1 MTAMSMQR
9 KHSADPYPSRLP
21 EEQWLSREDKTV
33 WSQWRPDA
41 PLTAQQA
48 DAFDRD
54 GFLILKDVFSAE
66 EIAALVE
73 ESAEMRSGRRELRE
87 ETVIAEP
94 GSAEIRT
101 IFQLPEQSRL
111 FALLAS
117 DRRLAGIAKFL
128 LGDDVYVHQSRLNY
142 KPGFT
147 GKEFY
152 WHSDFETWHAEDG
165 MPRMRAVSASLLLTD
180 NDALN
185 GPLML
190 MPGSHRHFIACAG
203 ETPEDNHK
211 SSLKKQEV
219 GVPSHESLTRLAREH
234 GITAAT
240 GKAGT
245 LVFFDCN
252 TMHGSNGNITPFARS
267 NAFFVFNAIANR
279 LGQPFGA
286 SKPRPDFLANRGA
299 PEPIAVRSG
308 PLVQSTTA
316 T

>member
-1 MTAMSMQR
+1 MTALSMEDRNQ
-9 KHSADPYPSRLP
+9 DPYPSRLP
-21 EEQWLSREDKTV
+21 EEKWLPRQDKTV

-48 DAFDRD
+48 DGFDRD
-54 GFLILKDVFSAE
+54 GFLIMENVFSAE
-66 EIAALVE
+66 EISALIE
-73 ESAEMRSGRRELRE
+73 ESAEMRSGRREF
-87 ETVIAEP
+87 IDGSIISEP
-94 GSAEIRT
+94 GSEEIRT
-101 IFQLPEQSRL
+101 VFQLPEQSAL
-111 FALLAS
+111 FRRLAS
-117 DRRLAGIAKFL
+117 DRRMAGVAKYL

-180 NDALN
+180 NDTLN

-203 ETPEDNHK
+203 ETPDDNHK

-219 GVPSHESLTRLAREH
+219 GVPSHESLTRLAKEH
-234 GITAAT
+234 GIAAAT

-252 TMHGSNGNITPFARS
+252 TMHGSNGNITPFSRS
-267 NAFFVFNAIANR
+267 NAFFVFNAMSNR
-279 LGQPFGA
+279 LQEPFA
-286 SKPRPDFLANRGA
+286 ARKARPDFLANRGM
-299 PEPIAVRSG
+299 PEAVD
-308 PLVQSTTA
+308 VQSGSLA
-316 T
+316 

>member
-1 MTAMSMQR
+1 MTAMSMQNG
-9 KHSADPYPSRLP
+9 HTQDPYPSRLP
-21 EEQWLSREDKTV
+21 EEKWLPRRDKTV
-33 WSQWRPDA
+33 WDQWRPDA

-54 GFLILKDVFSAE
+54 GFVILEDMFSAQ
-66 EIAALVE
+66 EISALVQ
-73 ESAEMRSGRRELRE
+73 ESAQMRGGQRELLGSSII
-87 ETVIAEP
+87 TEP
-94 GSAEIRT
+94 GSDEIRT

-111 FALLAS
+111 FNRLAS
-117 DRRLAGIAKFL
+117 DRRMAGVAKYL

-165 MPRMRAVSASLLLTD
+165 MPRMRAISASLLLTD

-190 MPGSHRHFIACAG
+190 MPGSHKHFIACAG
-203 ETPEDNHK
+203 ETPDDNHK
-211 SSLKKQEV
+211 SSLKRQEV
-219 GVPSHESLTRLAREH
+219 GVPSHDSLAKLAKAH

-267 NAFFVFNAIANR
+267 NAFFVFNAMSNR
-279 LGQPFGA
+279 LVEPFGA
-286 SKPRPDFLANRGA
+286 KKARPSFLANRGI
-299 PEPIAVRSG
+299 PEAIRIQSG
-308 PLVQSTTA
+308 PLA
-316 T
+316 

>member
-1 MTAMSMQR
+1 MSTMSMPRQ
-9 KHSADPYPSRLP
+9 SDPYPSRLP
-21 EEQWLSREDKTV
+21 EEKWLPRADKVV

-54 GFLILKDVFSAE
+54 GFLVLKDLFSPDE
-66 EIAALVE
+66 VAALVA
-73 ESAEMRSGRRELRE
+73 ESAAMRSGERELMDGS
-87 ETVIAEP
+87 VITEP
-94 GSAEIRT
+94 GSEAVRT
-101 IFQLPEQSRL
+101 VFKLPEQSALFDRL
-111 FALLAS
+111 S
-117 DRRLAGIAKFL
+117 RDRRLAGIASFL
-128 LGDDVYVHQSRLNY
+128 LGEDVYVHQSRLNY

-190 MPGSHRHFIACAG
+190 MPGSHKHFIACAG
-203 ETPEDNHK
+203 ETPDDNHK

-219 GVPSHESLTRLAREH
+219 GVPSHAALAKLAEQS

-240 GKAGT
+240 GPAGT

-267 NAFFVFNAIANR
+267 NAFFVFNAVSNA
-279 LGQPFGA
+279 LEAPFA
-286 SKPRPDFLANRGA
+286 AKKPRPDFLAQRDAAKPVEVVSGA
-299 PEPIAVRSG
+299 LA
-308 PLVQSTTA
+308 
-316 T
+316 

>member
-1 MTAMSMQR
+1 MTAMSAR
-9 KHSADPYPSRLP
+9 SERHHDAYPSRLRK
-21 EEQWLSREDKTV
+21 EQRLLREDKVV

-48 DAFDRD
+48 DSFGRD
-54 GFLILKDVFSAE
+54 GFLVLKDIFSADE
-66 EIAALVE
+66 VAALVA
-73 ESAEMRSGRRELRE
+73 ESAELRGGGRDLMEGS
-87 ETVIAEP
+87 VVSEP
-94 GSAEIRT
+94 ESNEVRT
-101 IFQLPEQSRL
+101 IFKLPEQSSVFDRL
-111 FALLAS
+111 AC
-117 DRRLAGIAKFL
+117 DRRVAGVARFL
-128 LGDDVYVHQSRLNY
+128 LGDEVYVHQSRLNY

-190 MPGSHRHFIACAG
+190 MPGSHRHFISCAG
-203 ETPEDNHK
+203 ETPDDNHK

-219 GVPSHESLTRLAREH
+219 GVPSPAALEKLAGEH
-234 GITAAT
+234 SIHAAT

-252 TMHGSNGNITPFARS
+252 TMHGSNGNITPFPRS
-267 NAFFVFNAIANR
+267 NAFFVFNAMSNR
-279 LGQPFGA
+279 LVEPFA
-286 SKPRPDFLANRGA
+286 ARKARPDVLAEHRTPEAVKIASGA
-299 PEPIAVRSG
+299 FA
-308 PLVQSTTA
+308 
-316 T
+316 